1 MRNERPIRT
10 WASYLLMAIGV
21 ACLVF
26 YSAATVET
34 WRYQRS
40 ARQTLDGMIAAGS
53 SFQPVK
59 ARRSPA
65 AVLRRGDLIGRLEI
79 PRLNLSAVVAE
90 GDDDNTLKKAIGHMP
105 DTPLP
110 WQTRGNVG
118 IAAHR
123 DGLFRKLEHIK
134 PGDEIRLSTPRGN
147 YVYRVAKTHIVD
159 PDDLWV
165 VAPTEVPTLTL
176 VTCYPFSFVGNA
188 PQRFVVQTE
197 MAGHRAGR
205 ALKGKVVQDKG
216 R

>member
-1 MRNERPIRT
+1 M
-10 WASYLLMAIGV
+10 SDLLMAIAV

-26 YSAATVET
+26 YSAARVET
-34 WRYQRS
+34 WRYQQS
-40 ARQTLDGMIAAGS
+40 AQHTLDEMIATGT
-53 SFQPVK
+53 SFQPAK
-59 ARRSPA
+59 AQRRSSG
-65 AVLRRGDLIGRLEI
+65 VLRRGDPIGRLEI

-90 GDDDNTLKKAIGHMP
+90 GDDDLTLKKAIGHMP

-134 PGDEIRLSTPRGN
+134 LSDEIRVNTPRGN
-147 YVYRVAKTHIVD
+147 YVYRVTKTHIVD

-188 PQRFVVQTE
+188 PQRFVVQAE

-205 ALKGKVVQDKG
+205 VLKGKVVQDKG